1 MCAIWC
7 FLQSRNSQWNQ
18 GVSASLRPL
27 DRQIFKTASL
37 WPLRNIRRMAK
48 YSCVQTKKLS
58 TWIFLILF
66 LMCVLWRFWGA
77 EISLRIL
84 CVEKQKKIVTMA
96 EKGINREEMAYY
108 RISHLQSRSY
118 IIPYFCGRV
127 NMKNRN
133 FSKKCEKVLTFTAQG
148 DII

>member
-1 MCAIWC
+1 
-7 FLQSRNSQWNQ
+7 
-18 GVSASLRPL
+18 
-27 DRQIFKTASL
+27 
-37 WPLRNIRRMAK
+37 
-48 YSCVQTKKLS
+48 
-58 TWIFLILF
+58 
-66 LMCVLWRFWGA
+66 
-77 EISLRIL
+77 
-84 CVEKQKKIVTMA
+84 MA